1 MAGNRRRKQ
10 ENSGMR
16 KFLYVVVVLVLL
28 GSMGYLFYYSR
39 SQAKERQEYIQEL
52 ESKEAATKSQV
63 QFTKPESES
72 KSESETESQAQS
84 ETQSETQIES
94 ESESSSEVQSESQT
108 EAISESEL
116 QSETQSSS
124 QSELKAESQT
134 EASEL
139 GPHIMLLNGT
149 GKSGVAAYWK
159 RLLNAKGVTEIVMA
173 DYKGTVEDKTVIYVA
188 EGGSSLEG
196 VRELFP
202 DADYLTGSLRD
213 ADADVDTNVRV
224 AAGQKEYD
232 SYDVWIVVGKD
243 DALHD

>member
-52 ESKEAATKSQV
+52 ESKEAATKSRV

-72 KSESETESQAQS
+72 ESESETESQA
-84 ETQSETQIES
+84 QSETQIES

-124 QSELKAESQT
+124 QSELEAESQT

-159 RLLNAKGVTEIVMA
+159 RLLNAKGVTEGVMA
-173 DYKGTVEDKTVIYVA
+173 DYKGTVEDKTVI
-188 EGGSSLEG
+188 
-196 VRELFP
+196 
-202 DADYLTGSLRD
+202 
-213 ADADVDTNVRV
+213 
-224 AAGQKEYD
+224 
-232 SYDVWIVVGKD
+232 
-243 DALHD
+243 

>member
-52 ESKEAATKSQV
+52 ESKEAATKSRV

-72 KSESETESQAQS
+72 ETESQA
-84 ETQSETQIES
+84 QSETQIES

-124 QSELKAESQT
+124 QSELEAESQT

-159 RLLNAKGVTEIVMA
+159 RLLNAKGVTEVVMA

>member
-52 ESKEAATKSQV
+52 ESKEAATKSRV

-72 KSESETESQAQS
+72 ESESETESQAQS
-84 ETQSETQIES
+84 ETQIES
-94 ESESSSEVQSESQT
+94 DRESSSEVQSESQT

-124 QSELKAESQT
+124 QSELEAEAQT

-159 RLLNAKGVTEIVMA
+159 RLLNAKGVTEVVMA
-173 DYKGTVEDKTVIYVA
+173 DYKGIVEDKTVIYVA

>member
-72 KSESETESQAQS
+72 ESESETESQAQS
-84 ETQSETQIES
+84 GTQIES

-124 QSELKAESQT
+124 QSELEAESQT

-188 EGGSSLEG
+188 EGRSSLEG

-213 ADADVDTNVRV
+213 ADADVDINVRV

>member
-52 ESKEAATKSQV
+52 ESKEAATKSRV

-72 KSESETESQAQS
+72 ESESETESQA
-84 ETQSETQIES
+84 QSETQIES

-124 QSELKAESQT
+124 QSELEAESQT

-213 ADADVDTNVRV
+213 ADADMDTNIRV
-224 AAGQKEYD
+224 AAGREDMDCSRKKRC
-232 SYDVWIVVGKD
+232 V
-243 DALHD
+243 A

>member
-52 ESKEAATKSQV
+52 ESKEAATKSRV
-63 QFTKPESES
+63 QFTKTESES
-72 KSESETESQAQS
+72 ESESETESQAQS
-84 ETQSETQIES
+84 ETQIES
-94 ESESSSEVQSESQT
+94 DRESSSEVQSESQT

>member
-52 ESKEAATKSQV
+52 ESKEAATKSRV

-72 KSESETESQAQS
+72 ESESETESQAQS
-84 ETQSETQIES
+84 ETQIES
-94 ESESSSEVQSESQT
+94 DRESSSEVQSESQT

>member
-52 ESKEAATKSQV
+52 ESKEAATKSRV

-72 KSESETESQAQS
+72 ESESETESQA
-84 ETQSETQIES
+84 QSETQIES

-108 EAISESEL
+108 EAISESKL

-124 QSELKAESQT
+124 QSELEAESQT

-159 RLLNAKGVTEIVMA
+159 RLLNAKGVTEVVMA
-173 DYKGTVEDKTVIYVA
+173 DYKGTVKDKTVIYVA
-188 EGGSSLEG
+188 ESGSSLEG